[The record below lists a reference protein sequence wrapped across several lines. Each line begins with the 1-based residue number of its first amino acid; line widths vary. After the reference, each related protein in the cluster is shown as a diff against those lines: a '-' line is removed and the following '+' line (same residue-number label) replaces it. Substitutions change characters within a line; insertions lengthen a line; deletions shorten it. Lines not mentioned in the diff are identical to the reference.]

1 MQAVLVYLASAILVP
16 DMRDGERIDLK
27 ECYFREA
34 RWYFA
39 ALLLVVLDS
48 IAKNLV
54 LTGGFQGP
62 VDLAGHV
69 VFGSLCLVGI
79 STRREPVHKALAI
92 LALLV
97 FTSYIALLFVPLP
110 N

>member
-1 MQAVLVYLASAILVP
+1 MLFP
-16 DMRDGERIDLK
+16 RG
-27 ECYFREA
+27 A

-48 IAKNLV
+48 IVKNLV
-54 LTGGFQGP
+54 LTGKFQSP

-110 N
+110 D